1 MSPGMHYLNAV
12 ENNRHNPIGS
22 ERIFFQRNANLDDK
36 PVDEII
42 KTELRAAS
50 TGNIY
55 FSIISGRDCEWYK
68 MNYCEPA
75 KRIAESMDLKDWE
88 KRNIE
93 KGIILLP
100 EMGAFRIDVFSDNIN
115 QNIPSNH
122 ISLKK
127 EIRGIFQNIFLD
139 INDLPIEKIGKTW
152 FEIRDANNNQRFFT
166 KDKDELYSFFRKNGK
181 SIPPITCAT
190 FSTKKRCLMNGEL
203 HRKFNVETQKW
214 EVPYSLND
222 QEIIEAC
229 EIIKNK
235 IKEFQLQNYFFLNP
249 VATSLNIEVIVE
261 NEPLGKE
268 SAAEYAFKEVLSMN
282 KSMSEKDLSK
292 FTLAIESSPAGSE
305 LAKKHGAFCY
315 VGKNPLSDEQ
325 KKNLIA
331 IAKQGVYGS
340 LPALEAMKVSI
351 KGINFD
357 QY

>member
-1 MSPGMHYLNAV
+1 
-12 ENNRHNPIGS
+12 HNPIGS

-75 KRIAESMDLKDWE
+75 KRIAESMNLKDWE

-152 FEIRDANNNQRFFT
+152 FEIMDANNNQRFFT

>member
-1 MSPGMHYLNAV
+1 
-12 ENNRHNPIGS
+12 
-22 ERIFFQRNANLDDK
+22 
-36 PVDEII
+36 
-42 KTELRAAS
+42 
-50 TGNIY
+50 
-55 FSIISGRDCEWYK
+55 
-68 MNYCEPA
+68 
-75 KRIAESMDLKDWE
+75 
-88 KRNIE
+88 
-93 KGIILLP
+93 
-100 EMGAFRIDVFSDNIN
+100 
-115 QNIPSNH
+115 
-122 ISLKK
+122 
-127 EIRGIFQNIFLD
+127 
-139 INDLPIEKIGKTW
+139 
-152 FEIRDANNNQRFFT
+152 
-166 KDKDELYSFFRKNGK
+166 
-181 SIPPITCAT
+181 
-190 FSTKKRCLMNGEL
+190 MNGEL